1 MPIAWSRA
9 IRGATTAVLGGFSLS
24 VAGSMVGLLADP
36 TVCVGLTPTQSWIAL
51 HLHVMLPDPSC
62 AQGTFLPTQALAP
75 MLGVTVVVSL
85 SALLAGLVTLL
96 VGLGG
101 GLAVRRLAQRVA
113 GWLRRHWLPVVSG
126 VVPLQRVPAPVRV
139 RVRRTDPRYR
149 AAQRRGPPDHCC

>member
-139 RVRRTDPRYR
+139 QVRRTDPRYR